1 MMVKSLYQKALLKLY
16 HISLK
21 FSGVCSRNT
30 VNKENGI
37 FSNGQS
43 VDFLHRD
50 YRHTCRY
57 NIIYMDRFVFP
68 SLFTTIGYFAIMNF
82 FSSNKTKKYSKHRK
96 IFKHIMCYLHYIM
109 FYIITVFIQK
119 YSNIKQKYSKNRN
132 IQMLLARQKIQ
143 NGQLEQLPRYDISS
157 FNNFCYVVYI

>member
-1 MMVKSLYQKALLKLY
+1 MMVKSLDQIALLKLY

-68 SLFTTIGYFAIMNF
+68 SLFTTIAYFTF
-82 FSSNKTKKYSKHRK
+82 LSNKTKKYSKHRK
-96 IFKHIMCYLHYIM
+96 IFKIIKYL
-109 FYIITVFIQK
+109 FKNTVI
-119 YSNIKQKYSKNRN
+119 
-132 IQMLLARQKIQ
+132 LQKIEIIKCCLPDRKFKTV
-143 NGQLEQLPRYDISS
+143 NLSNYLPR
-157 FNNFCYVVYI
+157 